1 MEILTALADPAQWAA
16 HLEYK
21 VSGGNLSRREE
32 KELRQFIDGQCYL
45 PVVRQISEGVPLP
58 PPRRSAISK
67 MHSEKKRIVY
77 TFPPAEN
84 QVLKLMTHLLLRKY
98 DHLFSPCLYSFRP
111 GRSVRD
117 ALNRLTQAPEI
128 DSMWSYKV
136 DIRNYFGSVPIER
149 LLPALEQILFN
160 EPELYRFLA
169 TLLTDPMADDRGTL
183 IEDTKGIM
191 AGTPISTF
199 FANLYLSELDA
210 HFDADQRLYA
220 RYSDDIIVFAET
232 KEQLDRDIA
241 FIRQA
246 LEGSGLSVNP
256 DKESVTA
263 PGEKWVFL
271 GFSYQNGIVD
281 IAPASVD
288 KLKAKMRRKTRSLMR
303 WKTRKKATGQRAA
316 RAFIKTFNRKL
327 FETTPD
333 HDLTWA
339 RWYFPMINTT
349 ASLQEVDHYAQECI
363 RYLATG
369 KRSKAAY
376 AFRYEQ
382 MKELGYTSL
391 VNCYY
396 SHRWGEKSEETV
408 ADF

>member
-1 MEILTALADPAQWAA
+1 MEILTALADPAQWKAY
-16 HLEYK
+16 LEYK
-21 VSGGNLSRREE
+21 LSGGNLSRREE
-32 KELRQFIDGQCYL
+32 KELRLFIDERRYL
-45 PVVRQISEGVPLP
+45 PVTQQIADGTPFP

-84 QVLKLMTHLLLRKY
+84 QALKLMTHLLLRKY
-98 DHLFSPCLYSFRP
+98 DYLFSSGLYSFRA

-117 ALNRLTQAPEI
+117 ALNHLTQTPQI
-128 DSMWSYKV
+128 GSMWSYKV
-136 DIRNYFGSVPIER
+136 DIRNYFGSVPIEQ
-149 LLPALEQILFN
+149 LLPMLQEALAN
-160 EPELYRFLA
+160 EPQLCHFLISI
-169 TLLTDPMADDRGTL
+169 LTDPMADDRGTL

-199 FANLYLSELDA
+199 FANLYLAEMDA
-210 HFDADQRLYA
+210 HFDAGDRLYA
-220 RYSDDIIVFAET
+220 RYSDDIIVFSDT
-232 KEQLDRDIA
+232 KEQLDKDIA
-241 FIRQA
+241 FIRHT
-246 LEGSGLSVNP
+246 LEAAGLSVNP
-256 DKESVTA
+256 DKESVTS

-303 WKTRKKATGQRAA
+303 WKARKKATGERTA

-333 HDLTWA
+333 HELTWA

-349 ASLQEVDHYAQECI
+349 ASLQEIDHYAQDCI

-369 KRSKAAY
+369 KRSRAAY
-376 AFRYEQ
+376 GFRYEQ

-408 ADF
+408 AES